1 MLQHAVTLLPQEYL
15 CWETASLLPSAG
27 MMLGNGTGGPWLGLA
42 GASQGWRGPPPTSN
56 WAGGDALR
64 GIGKLLNCSW
74 DDIPVALIQQALA
87 NFFGVA
93 TSLWV

>member
-1 MLQHAVTLLPQEYL
+1 MGLVARS
-15 CWETASLLPSAG
+15 WD
-27 MMLGNGTGGPWLGLA
+27 WLGLPA
-42 GASQGWRGPPPTSN
+42 GLEGWRGPPPTSN